1 MTKIKRDKQGHF
13 RDTQG
18 RFVHSPKTRGNSS
31 KRESSLKPIAKKSST
46 KKTVAKKLPLKKA
59 SSKKLLPGKSP
70 LVRKIQRKL
79 LPGKVRPKKIF
90 PKKVLPKKVLPKKV
104 PPQKVSPKKAL
115 AKKFHPKKALPKKVI
130 PKKVPPKKVPPKKA
144 PQKKVPLKKISP
156 KKVLPK
162 KVIPKKVPSKKVP
175 PKKVPLKKVPL
186 KKVPLKKVPPKK
198 PAPQKPVAK
207 KQPPKKPTPKK
218 PATKK
223 PISKKPIPRRQAPKR
238 PKKRKPK
245 KPRVSAKL
253 PPISQRSAAAERE
266 IQERIVALM
275 ESIKMLQRGLNM
287 SMQTFVNLDGTV
299 DGELRLSSLPREW
312 KDEEGLPELIA
323 TLSNAFQ
330 TFPVFDRQPSMG
342 GSFWFSVAVRF
353 GPENEAEMGELA
365 ELYKRHK
372 GLFQIGTY
380 PTRADHATPLQL
392 CLTDDR
398 MGLRG
403 MIGGLEAKRGLPPTS
418 ILMRFIWGPEWNP
431 DVSGKRPTHY
441 QGEKGDIRGKGD
453 GD

>member
-1 MTKIKRDKQGHF
+1 MIKFKRDKHGRF

-18 RFVHSPKTRGNSS
+18 RFIHAPVTRRNAP
-31 KRESSLKPIAKKSST
+31 KRESSPKSTSKKSLAKRIVS
-46 KKTVAKKLPLKKA
+46 KKLPAKKA
-59 SSKKLLPGKSP
+59 VSKKALPGKSP
-70 LVRKIQRKL
+70 LIRKIQKKL
-79 LPGKVRPKKIF
+79 LPRRVQPKKEA
-90 PKKVLPKKVLPKKV
+90 PKKVLSKKTPPRKV
-104 PPQKVSPKKAL
+104 PS
-115 AKKFHPKKALPKKVI
+115 
-130 PKKVPPKKVPPKKA
+130 
-144 PQKKVPLKKISP
+144 
-156 KKVLPK
+156 
-162 KVIPKKVPSKKVP
+162 KKVPSKKVP
-175 PKKVPLKKVPL
+175 PKKVPPKKVPPKKVPSKKVSPKKVPPKKVSPKKVSP

-198 PAPQKPVAK
+198 VPPKKVPPKKVLPKKVPPRKPAPKKPTPK
-207 KQPPKKPTPKK
+207 KLAPKKPTPKK
-218 PATKK
+218 PIPKK
-223 PISKKPIPRRQAPKR
+223 PVSRKPVPKR

-245 KPRVSAKL
+245 KPRVPAKL
-253 PPISQRSAAAERE
+253 PPISQRSAEAERE
-266 IQERIVALM
+266 IQERIVSLM

-330 TFPVFDRQPSMG
+330 TFPVFDRQPAMG

-418 ILMRFIWGPEWNP
+418 ILMRFIWGPDWNP